1 MKETLINNNATE
13 TKDYFHILTTLYAKA
28 KIKLSKQTAENK
40 DLNDRLKSLE
50 VFYSSITAI
59 DTIILQVRGL
69 DDAPHPSPTSIYSI
83 NYFSGEYKM
92 DDKCSSCSGCLFI
105 SFLFI
110 YFLRAFSSDS

>member
-1 MKETLINNNATE
+1 MKETLINNNGTE

-59 DTIILQVRGL
+59 E
-69 DDAPHPSPTSIYSI
+69 SP
-83 NYFSGEYKM
+83 FYKL
-92 DDKCSSCSGCLFI
+92 G
-105 SFLFI
+105 
-110 YFLRAFSSDS
+110 A

>member
-50 VFYSSITAI
+50 VFYLSVFHKLGT
-59 DTIILQVRGL
+59 D
-69 DDAPHPSPTSIYSI
+69 
-83 NYFSGEYKM
+83 
-92 DDKCSSCSGCLFI
+92 
-105 SFLFI
+105 
-110 YFLRAFSSDS
+110 LRL